1 MDKKT
6 ALIRR
11 LRVTAALILVVLYV
25 LGLIAMVAFSFQT
38 GLILWV
44 ISTLGGIGLLY
55 WIRQVDKR
63 NAPEENPKSD
73 GPEQSSGEDETP
85 CE

>member
-11 LRVTAALILVVLYV
+11 LRMAAALILVGLYV
-25 LGLIAMVAFSFQT
+25 LGLIAMVAFSFQA

-55 WIRQVDKR
+55 WIRTVDKR
-63 NAPEENPKSD
+63 NAPEENKKSD
-73 GPEQSSGEDETP
+73 GPEQSSGEDNTP

>member
-11 LRVTAALILVVLYV
+11 LRTATALILVGLYV
-25 LGLIAMVAFSFQT
+25 LGLIAMVAFSFQA

-55 WIRQVDKR
+55 WIRTVDKR
-63 NAPEENPKSD
+63 NAPEENQKPD
-73 GPEQSSGEDETP
+73 GPEQPSGEADKP